1 MTNTVSA
8 ATIMLWPSG
17 AALPTIAAP
26 MAWLAP
32 PRFSTMTCW
41 PHAVG
46 EAAAPT
52 SRAITSLTPPG
63 AAGTTMVMGLVG

>member
-1 MTNTVSA
+1 
-8 ATIMLWPSG
+8 MLWPSG

-32 PRFSTMTCW
+32 PRFSTITCW
-41 PHAVG
+41 PHAVMKRC
-46 EAAAPT
+46 AT
-52 SRAITSLTPPG
+52 SRAMVSLTPPG

>member
-32 PRFSTMTCW
+32 PRFSTITCW
-41 PHAVG
+41 PQAVIRRC
-46 EAAAPT
+46 AIR
-52 SRAITSLTPPG
+52 RAMVSLTPPG
-63 AAGTTMVMGLVG
+63 AAGTTMVMGLLG